1 MTYLYIAKAGYCSNS
16 TSNKPSI
23 QLQLLITSSSPIHTL
38 LLCPN
43 CNHSS
48 LPFATPS
55 ILEIEG
61 KPAASSDSPSRRL
74 SKTVPRLIL
83 ALIGET
89 I

>member
-1 MTYLYIAKAGYCSNS
+1 MTYLYIAKAGYCCNN

-23 QLQLLITSSSPIHTL
+23 PLQLLITSSSPIHTL

-43 CNHSS
+43 CNPSS
-48 LPFATPS
+48 LPPATPS
-55 ILEIEG
+55 ILEIEE
-61 KPAASSDSPSRRL
+61 KPAASSDLPSRRL

-83 ALIGET
+83 ASIGEK

>member
-1 MTYLYIAKAGYCSNS
+1 MTYLYIAKAGHCNNN

-23 QLQLLITSSSPIHTL
+23 PLQLLITSSSPIHTL
-38 LLCPN
+38 LLCHN
-43 CNHSS
+43 CNPSGLS
-48 LPFATPS
+48 PATPS
-55 ILEIEG
+55 ILEIEE

-83 ALIGET
+83 ASIGEK

>member
-1 MTYLYIAKAGYCSNS
+1 MTYLYIAKAGYCFNN

-23 QLQLLITSSSPIHTL
+23 PLQLLITSSSPIHTL

-43 CNHSS
+43 CNPSS
-48 LPFATPS
+48 LSPTTPS
-55 ILEIEG
+55 ILEIEE

-83 ALIGET
+83 ESIGEK